1 MFKVKTKLAP
11 SELHGTGV
19 FAAEFIAK
27 GTVLWEF
34 DGRVDSRVSAEA
46 YGEMEADQRKTI
58 DHYGYLHA
66 RTGFYILCG
75 DHGKNVN
82 HSTDPN
88 TMGCYHPSPANEDAA
103 EGFDV
108 ATRDI
113 MEGEEITCDYKS
125 FDDAF
130 LLKGIPT
137 AGEESSNGKETTLGE
152 FLKSQAEDL
161 ERARKEFAAEHGDG
175 GPKETDAALDHRKKV
190 IEKVAEELG
199 PQVEQG
205 NKMLEQRKRLI
216 KKGVVLT

>member
-11 SELHGTGV
+11 STLHGTGV

-34 DGRVDSRVSAEA
+34 DGNVDSRVSIEDYLA
-46 YGEMEADQRKTI
+46 MDVDQRGTI

-88 TMGCYHPSPANEDAA
+88 TMGCYHLSPANEDAA

-125 FDDAF
+125 FDHAF
-130 LLKGIPT
+130 PLKGIPT
-137 AGEESSNGKETTLGE
+137 AGEEASKGKETTLGE
-152 FLKSQAEDL
+152 FLKGQAEDL
-161 ERARKEFAAEHGDG
+161 ERAQAEFAAEHGDG
-175 GPKETDAALDHRKKV
+175 GLKEADAAIDHRKKV
-190 IEKVAEELG
+190 IETVANELR

-205 NKMLEQRKRLI
+205 NKIQELRKQLI